1 MALAA
6 HLYRDARWAERH
18 QLERDATLRD
28 PNWAPIDAMV
38 DDLSETGFRVT
49 TLTAFE
55 VGAEIGLGL
64 SGIGTRQ
71 ARIVRRAEYSYGC
84 EFLTSLTA
92 EELHAARNASPVEPI
107 ALPQA
112 EAHATPVETP
122 DYGAAED
129 HPDRLPLPLRA
140 LAIAIGAILAWTVLA
155 ATAWLAYR
163 LASSLLP
170 A

>member
-28 PNWAPIDAMV
+28 PNWAPVDAMV

-55 VGAEIGLGL
+55 IGAEIGLGL

-71 ARIVRRAEYSYGC
+71 ARIVRRAEYTYGC
-84 EFLTSLTA
+84 EFLTPLTA
-92 EELHAARNASPVEPI
+92 EELQAALNASPAEPI

-112 EAHATPVETP
+112 EAPPAQPR
-122 DYGAAED
+122 DYGAQEE
-129 HPDRLPLPLRA
+129 HPDRLPLGVRA
-140 LAIAIGAILAWTVLA
+140 VTIAVGAILAWLA
-155 ATAWLAYR
+155 LTAAAWFAYR
-163 LASSLLP
+163 LLRSLLP